1 MSKRTFTNDPYSKF
15 TNKDKDYV
23 SAKINFDK
31 SISIDFFSIVLSGD
45 ISKLDQFITNK
56 GDVINA
62 LNEDGINALH
72 IVLNTDLSELN
83 KLNVIKYLL
92 GKKIYTENKNKMGE
106 TPLHIASKNNYK
118 SIIIELVKN
127 GADIQ
132 ASDSLGKTPIHY
144 LARGLVVEC
153 EKTYIEDIID
163 DPKPKHDKK
172 VISQMA
178 KDIKEFYNDELLNN
192 WANSLE
198 SIQNSTTGVPTTYN
212 NRLIDFFGHV
222 KSASKRLIESDD
234 ILNENSLQ
242 IANDIKKIAD
252 DVTLSDEEKKLQTE
266 KIRKDYYNKV
276 YKVIQNF
283 DFKFDQNIDLTPTFH
298 IDNDGLILARA
309 GDYNA
314 GNLIDNTPKYSNN
327 LFAQTNYGAKDDNT
341 SFYKVN
347 GEATLNQRILQRIT
361 ENGKQLLALQNDI
374 RKDMDNLHNEIGN
387 GVIETCEDLA
397 SFIHTINFY
406 QEIYR
411 LNEFIN
417 SNPKQAGVNYY
428 TVDNAPP
435 NLPADGD
442 LDSNKRSINITTNLI
457 DNTTPVFNEKYFMI
471 FDAGAFPPAGAAD
484 DLDIINQD
492 KYDQVNQF
500 NQNILTNKLNI
511 NNVTSQ
517 NITANGNEIVIDL
530 SNFNWNL
537 KPAGVPLPVGEQ
549 FITLGFANKTTGIN
563 YWISRDFKW
572 GVAPNNSNII
582 VETWDRTLGGNQLDQ
597 VRHLTGNDPAGPN
610 IKVQSR
616 NLLNLVRLVIR
627 KGQRQ
632 RNQTV
637 LNTINLSLVYIADN
651 GSEQTLNMGEG
662 QFDIVFYTSN
672 GGPVTTHQFNISD
685 FSTNEINYQNF
696 FDSHNIGP
704 GNEQFIFTPIIAL
717 INQIKNTNI
726 RNTMTTATNFVNTNL
741 IVNDA
746 NINNFYNQL
755 HKWYIRY
762 YETLNMYS
770 KEFIKGK
777 PVANRITE
785 MIDNLNFKN
794 NLQNPLYNTMYQNL
808 INNKVD
814 LLEEI
819 DSEISTV
826 SRRLERIINGVNNFV
841 DLVRTRF
848 DYFNM
853 YQYFNEQ
860 GKNFNLLYNIDV
872 TNSLNELDSS
882 HFSGN
887 DNKILRQIGTYLR
900 SAAPEIN
907 TAINAGV
914 DNIIQ
919 LVLNNL
925 GYNVPLP
932 TINFATAAAGGLI
945 NPATIQAVIINILNN
960 VGPAPL
966 VPAINAIGTVPP
978 TTIGSFITDSSRI
991 IPFNLHR
998 IIVIATLATYL
1009 TPLYTGGAPPP
1020 PTIAA
1025 ITNETLIALSHNY
1038 FSKYNNILERKVQPP
1053 SDTQIQ
1059 PIGINFI
1066 NNAGVGQ
1073 SFTDV
1078 VYDPRILNGYFYLAR
1093 YRMIEELVLDIHFQ
1107 SINVGPK
1114 KDIYDLVKKYVTDN
1128 LGQVNPLME
1137 RPLILSIIGDLIDNH
1152 LISNVKKALYDA
1164 VTELVNQQISPNIG
1178 TQPIPNNAIPFIVQ
1192 ATNPVTGPGDV
1203 EIKYSA
1209 VDFDVEFGLNLG
1221 KQDELVRKALDK
1233 ITVLNMDK
1241 LLNLSFGDMLLS
1253 NKIKNKTEIGKSS
1266 SEVVQQVFYP
1276 TDFLSTINSN
1286 TKCTIY
1292 DPEIAGIL
1300 DSVGYPVNLDQKD
1313 YYGNSPLY
1321 YAINSQNYLFAEKL
1335 IKKNARILNIQNND
1349 KQNPFIYVLE
1359 KLSSI
1364 CEYFGKDKNIIYEF
1378 NEYYS
1383 IGLKEEVMKLANH
1396 GNIMQNID
1404 KIVLLYLFLLNSSF
1418 FNEMYKKDYDLL
1430 NLLKE
1435 IYDDNDTFDLFD
1447 GDSNYQSNFNY
1458 IFLNPILDRHNKSNS
1473 STSIEIQ
1480 NRDMKFD
1487 VVINLEKELKEK
1499 ISKKQ
1504 KEKDRL
1510 EAKVNNYTS
1519 IQSLLQPTN
1528 VSYATNIQDNIA
1540 NIQIDIAALTT
1551 DIVQLESQ
1559 LNKATT
1565 DIQMTANNKFAN
1577 INLGYN
1583 NIFQQIFEI
1592 SKSYNENKYKDF
1604 TFRPFLKALHTI
1616 SEDKSSF
1623 NNTYF
1628 FHHLISKV
1636 ICQFVDYAKNVMN
1649 QKLIT
1654 SQDLNDIESKLDRII
1669 NIMKRSMYKYI
1680 HHKNNNVRNIDNNK
1694 QLNDQF
1700 MRMCFTIDIAV
1711 GNTFYKVLK
1720 RLLMTFLKNRYPVSN
1735 EDADKYL
1742 IFIRQKVDKILNK
1755 VDSYI
1760 QTNID
1765 VDNYEPSE
1773 LTKKMVLLN
1782 TGYKSSTNEYS
1793 SSDENYFFEFIISS
1807 IQNNGFETIDD
1818 KEPLI
1823 KYLKKE
1829 FLPYFISYYRIC
1841 ISKLVNVTNSYENF
1855 IINQY
1860 HNLNMFKLLLK
1871 NLIEGITPI
1880 PSTTGS
1886 DPIPARCDINTC

>member
-1 MSKRTFTNDPYSKF
+1 MSRRIINDPYSKF

-23 SAKINFDK
+23 SAKINIDK

-45 ISKLDQFITNK
+45 VSKLDQFITNK

-72 IVLNTDLSELN
+72 IVLKTDLSELN

-106 TPLHIASKNNYK
+106 TPLHIASKNNHK

-178 KDIKEFYNDELLNN
+178 KDIKEFYNGDLLNN

-198 SIQNSTTGVPTTYN
+198 SIKNSTTGGPTTYN

-222 KSASKRLIESDD
+222 KSAAKRLIQNND
-234 ILNENSLQ
+234 ILKKDSLQ
-242 IANDIKKIAD
+242 IANEIKKIAI

-298 IDNDGLILARA
+298 IDSDGLILA
-309 GDYNA
+309 N
-314 GNLIDNTPKYSNN
+314 NLSAYSNSP
-327 LFAQTNYGAKDDNT
+327 FGTYGARDDNT

-347 GEATLNQRILQRIT
+347 GEATLNQRILQSIQ
-361 ENGKQLLALQNDI
+361 ENGQQLIALQNNI
-374 RKDMDNLHNEIGN
+374 RKDMDNLHNGIGN
-387 GVIETCEDLA
+387 GVIETCENLA

-411 LNEFIN
+411 LNEFISSNQNN
-417 SNPKQAGVNYY
+417 SPVVGYNPQQILIGVS
-428 TVDNAPP
+428 DPLAAPR
-435 NLPADGD
+435 D
-442 LDSNKRSINITTNLI
+442 LVTNKRSINIDNNNL
-457 DNTTPVFNEKYFMI
+457 NTLAFNGKYFMI
-471 FDAGAFPPAGAAD
+471 HDAGAFPAPPGVNAN
-484 DLDIINQD
+484 DLDIENQFR
-492 KYDQVNQF
+492 YDNDHQF
-500 NQNILTNKLNI
+500 NQNVLTNKLNI
-511 NNVTSQ
+511 NNITSQ

-530 SNFNWNL
+530 SNFNWNAVN
-537 KPAGVPLPVGEQ
+537 PAAGHA
-549 FITLGFANKTTGIN
+549 FTLAINNKTTRTTTF
-563 YWISRDFKW
+563 ISRDFTYNAN
-572 GVAPNNSNII
+572 APNVNNIMI
-582 VETWDRTLGGNQLDQ
+582 TSRQTLLNTWNPGGPPT
-597 VRHLTGNDPAGPN
+597 HLTANPGAGAHNSQDISVPRPTGQN
-610 IKVQSR
+610 SQPRLRK
-616 NLLNLVRLVIR
+616 LLRFRIR
-627 KGQRQ
+627 KTTQNRRNQ
-632 RNQTV
+632 NQNQTV
-637 LNTINLSLVYIADN
+637 NNILNLSLDYLSWD
-651 GSEQTLNMGEG
+651 GRQTTLNFDPG
-662 QFDIVFYTSN
+662 QYQICFIASN
-672 GGPVTTHQFNISD
+672 GGAVGPAPFGAVATAPIVSNVLFDLSD
-685 FSTNEINYQNF
+685 FSANEITYQSF
-696 FDSHNIGP
+696 FDSHITALGP
-704 GNEQFIFTPIIAL
+704 PLVLSNSQFIFTPIIAL

-726 RNTMTTATNFVNTNL
+726 RNTINASTNFIEPNL
-741 IVNDA
+741 TLNDG

-770 KEFIKGK
+770 REFIRGQ
-777 PVANRITE
+777 PVANTITD
-785 MIDNLNFKN
+785 MLDNLNFKN
-794 NLQNPLYNTMYQNL
+794 NLQNPLYNNMYQNL
-808 INNKVD
+808 VNNKVD

-819 DSEISTV
+819 NSEISTV
-826 SRRLERIINGVNNFV
+826 GRRLERVINRVNDFI
-841 DLVRTRF
+841 DLVSARF
-848 DYFNM
+848 DYFKM

-860 GKNFNLLYNIDV
+860 NKNFDLQNDITFNG
-872 TNSLNELDSS
+872 NSRDKIRRLNDR
-882 HFSGN
+882 HFSDQN
-887 DNKILRQIGTYLR
+887 
-900 SAAPEIN
+900 
-907 TAINAGV
+907 
-914 DNIIQ
+914 
-919 LVLNNL
+919 NNL
-925 GYNVPLP
+925 MP
-932 TINFATAAAGGLI
+932 GGNI
-945 NPATIQAVIINILNN
+945 GQYFTKYRNDNPATK
-960 VGPAPL
+960 
-966 VPAINAIGTVPP
+966 
-978 TTIGSFITDSSRI
+978 
-991 IPFNLHR
+991 
-998 IIVIATLATYL
+998 IV
-1009 TPLYTGGAPPP
+1009 
-1020 PTIAA
+1020 
-1025 ITNETLIALSHNY
+1025 NKLID
-1038 FSKYNNILERKVQPP
+1038 NNIPLR
-1053 SDTQIQ
+1053 
-1059 PIGINFI
+1059 PIGIEFI

-1107 SINVGPK
+1107 SETAGSK
-1114 KDIYDLVKKYVTDN
+1114 KDIYDMVKKYVKDN
-1128 LGQVNPLME
+1128 LGQVNTLME

-1178 TQPIPNNAIPFIVQ
+1178 TQPIPTNAIPFIVQ
-1192 ATNPVTGPGDV
+1192 ATNPATGQADV

-1221 KQDELVRKALDK
+1221 KQDDLVRKALNK
-1233 ITVLNMDK
+1233 ITNLNMDK

-1253 NKIKNKTEIGKSS
+1253 NKIKKKTEIGKPS
-1266 SEVVQQVFYP
+1266 SEVIQQIFYP

-1286 TKCTIY
+1286 PKCTIY
-1292 DPEIAGIL
+1292 DPEIANIL
-1300 DSVGYPVNLDQKD
+1300 DSVDYPVNLNKKD

-1321 YAINSQNYLFAEKL
+1321 YAINAQNYLFAKKL
-1335 IKKNARILNIQNND
+1335 VENNARVLNIKNND

-1359 KLSSI
+1359 KLGSM
-1364 CEYFGKDKNIIYEF
+1364 CEYFGKDNNIILQF

-1383 IGLKEEVMKLANH
+1383 MGLKEEVMKLANH

-1430 NLLKE
+1430 NLLKQ
-1435 IYDDNDTFDLFD
+1435 IYDDDTFDLFD

-1458 IFLNPILDRHNKSNS
+1458 IFLNPILNRHRESGD
-1473 STSIEIQ
+1473 STSIETQ
-1480 NRDMKFD
+1480 DRDIKFD
-1487 VVINLEKELKEK
+1487 VIINLEKELREK

-1504 KEKDRL
+1504 KEKDDL

-1519 IQSLLQPTN
+1519 IQSLLQPTD
-1528 VSYATNIQDNIA
+1528 VSYATNIQSNIT
-1540 NIQIDIAALTT
+1540 NIQTGIAVLTT
-1551 DIVQLESQ
+1551 DIAQLESQ

-1565 DIQMTANNKFAN
+1565 NIAMNINTNLRN

-1592 SKSYNENKYKDF
+1592 SKTYSGNKYKDF
-1604 TFRPFLKALHTI
+1604 TFRPFLKALHAI
-1616 SEDKSSF
+1616 SKDKSSF

-1636 ICQFVDYAKNVMN
+1636 ICQFVEHAKDVMN
-1649 QKLIT
+1649 RKLIT
-1654 SQDLNDIESKLDRII
+1654 NDDLNNIKLKLDRII
-1669 NIMKRSMYKYI
+1669 NIMKKSMYKYI

-1694 QLNDQF
+1694 ELNDQF
-1700 MRMCFTIDIAV
+1700 MRMCFTIDIAL

-1720 RLLMTFLKNRYPVSN
+1720 RLLMTFLKNRYPVSSEN
-1735 EDADKYL
+1735 ADKYL
-1742 IFIRQKVDKILNK
+1742 SFIRQKVGKILNK

-1760 QTNID
+1760 QPNID
-1765 VDNYEPSE
+1765 KNNYEPSE

-1793 SSDENYFFEFIISS
+1793 SSDENEFFEFIISA
-1807 IQNNGFETIDD
+1807 IQNNGFEQIDD

-1829 FLPYFISYYRIC
+1829 FLPYFISYYRTC

-1860 HNLNMFKLLLK
+1860 HNLNMFDLLLV
-1871 NLIEGITPI
+1871 NLINGL
-1880 PSTTGS
+1880 GS
-1886 DPIPARCDINTC
+1886 KCDMNTC

>member
-1 MSKRTFTNDPYSKF
+1 MSRRIINDPYSKF

-72 IVLNTDLSELN
+72 IALNTDLSELN

-92 GKKIYTENKNKMGE
+92 GKKIYIENKNKMGE
-106 TPLHIASKNNYK
+106 TPLHIASKNNNK

-178 KDIKEFYNDELLNN
+178 KDIKKFYNDELLNN

-198 SIQNSTTGVPTTYN
+198 SIQNSTTGGPTTYN
-212 NRLIDFFGHV
+212 NRLIDFFEHV
-222 KSASKRLIESDD
+222 KSAAKILIESND
-234 ILNENSLQ
+234 ILNQNSLQ
-242 IANDIKKIAD
+242 IANDIKKIAV

-266 KIRKDYYNKV
+266 KIRRDYYNKV

-298 IDNDGLILARA
+298 IDDDGLILSRA
-309 GDYNA
+309 GDYDTTGTLN
-314 GNLIDNTPKYSNN
+314 DNTPKYSYNP
-327 LFAQTNYGAKDDNT
+327 FDQANYDVQNDT

-361 ENGKQLLALQNDI
+361 ENGQQLLDLQNDI

-435 NLPADGD
+435 NLPAGGD
-442 LDSNKRSINITTNLI
+442 LDSNKRSINITDGSLH
-457 DNTTPVFNEKYFMI
+457 DAGATTFNEKYFMI
-471 FDAGAFPPAGAAD
+471 YNNTIPPPNL
-484 DLDIINQD
+484 LDIINQD
-492 KYDQVNQF
+492 QYNDNHQF
-500 NQNILTNKLNI
+500 NQTILENELSMNNI
-511 NNVTSQ
+511 TSQ

-537 KPAGVPLPVGEQ
+537 RPAGVPLPPGEQ
-549 FITLGFANKTTGIN
+549 NITLGVANKTTGTN

-572 GVAPNNSNII
+572 GFAPNNSNIV
-582 VETWDRTLGGNQLDQ
+582 VENWDRTGGRNQLDDSM
-597 VRHLTGNDPAGPN
+597 HLIGNMGGVPN
-610 IKVQSR
+610 GTTQNR

-627 KGQRQ
+627 KSPRQ

-637 LNTINLSLVYIADN
+637 LNTINLSLVYVADN

-662 QFDIVFYTSN
+662 QFDIVFYISDPAGLVN
-672 GGPVTTHQFNISD
+672 THEFNISD
-685 FSTNEINYQNF
+685 FSENEITYQSF
-696 FDSHNIGP
+696 FDSHSNVVPAPAPFGTLQ
-704 GNEQFIFTPIIAL
+704 QFIYTPIIAL

-726 RNTMTTATNFVNTNL
+726 RSTMTTSTNFIGTKL

-770 KEFIKGK
+770 KEFIRGQ
-777 PVANRITE
+777 PVANRITK

-794 NLQNPLYNTMYQNL
+794 NLQNPLYNNMYQNL
-808 INNKVD
+808 VNNKVD

-826 SRRLERIINGVNNFV
+826 KRRLERIINGVNNFV

-853 YQYFNEQ
+853 YQYFNSQ
-860 GKNFNLLYNIDV
+860 
-872 TNSLNELDSS
+872 T
-882 HFSGN
+882 
-887 DNKILRQIGTYLR
+887 
-900 SAAPEIN
+900 
-907 TAINAGV
+907 
-914 DNIIQ
+914 
-919 LVLNNL
+919 
-925 GYNVPLP
+925 P
-932 TINFATAAAGGLI
+932 TINLQSNLNLNGRLNDLDDNHFSNNANQLITAIAPGNKEAASTEYFNKYNDILQNKYQPGQPASVRISAPQNIDIRNIGIEFI
-945 NPATIQAVIINILNN
+945 NPNPPAVRINR
-960 VGPAPL
+960 VAQ
-966 VPAINAIGTVPP
+966 PAI
-978 TTIGSFITDSSRI
+978 R
-991 IPFNLHR
+991 
-998 IIVIATLATYL
+998 
-1009 TPLYTGGAPPP
+1009 
-1020 PTIAA
+1020 
-1025 ITNETLIALSHNY
+1025 
-1038 FSKYNNILERKVQPP
+1038 
-1053 SDTQIQ
+1053 
-1059 PIGINFI
+1059 
-1066 NNAGVGQ
+1066 
-1073 SFTDV
+1073 FTDV
-1078 VYDPRILNGYFYLAR
+1078 IYDPRILKGYFYLAR

-1107 SINVGPK
+1107 SENGGSK
-1114 KDIYDLVKKYVTDN
+1114 QSIYDKVKKYVTDN

-1178 TQPIPNNAIPFIVQ
+1178 TQPIPANAIPFIVQ
-1192 ATNPVTGPGDV
+1192 ATNPATGPGDI
-1203 EIKYSA
+1203 EINYSA

-1253 NKIKNKTEIGKSS
+1253 NKIKSKTEIGKSS

-1286 TKCTIY
+1286 TKCTVY
-1292 DPEIAGIL
+1292 DPEIADIL
-1300 DSVGYPVNLDQKD
+1300 DSVGYPVNLDHKD

-1335 IKKNARILNIQNND
+1335 IKKNARILNIKNND
-1349 KQNPFIYVLE
+1349 KQNPFIYILE

-1364 CEYFGKDKNIIYEF
+1364 CEYFGKDKNIISEF

-1396 GNIMQNID
+1396 GNIMQNLD

-1418 FNEMYKKDYDLL
+1418 FNEMYKKDYELLDLL
-1430 NLLKE
+1430 KQ
-1435 IYDDNDTFDLFD
+1435 IYDDNETFDLFD
-1447 GDSNYQSNFNY
+1447 GDSNYQNNFNY
-1458 IFLNPILDRHNKSNS
+1458 IFLNPILNRHQESMN
-1473 STSIEIQ
+1473 STSLEIQ
-1480 NRDMKFD
+1480 DRDIKFD

-1504 KEKDRL
+1504 KEKNRL

-1528 VSYATNIQDNIA
+1528 VSYATNIQDNIN
-1540 NIQIDIAALTT
+1540 NIQGDIAALTT
-1551 DIVQLESQ
+1551 DIAQLESQ

-1565 DIQMTANNKFAN
+1565 DITMYSNNQYNN

-1592 SKSYNENKYKDF
+1592 SKTYNENKYKDF
-1604 TFRPFLKALHTI
+1604 TFRPFLKALHAI
-1616 SEDKSSF
+1616 SEDKSSY

-1636 ICQFVDYAKNVMN
+1636 ICQFVDYAKDVMN
-1649 QKLIT
+1649 RKLIDST
-1654 SQDLNDIESKLDRII
+1654 DLYNIKSKLDVII
-1669 NIMKRSMYKYI
+1669 NIMKKSMYKYI
-1680 HHKNNNVRNIDNNK
+1680 HHKNNNVKNIDNNK
-1694 QLNDQF
+1694 ELNDQF

-1793 SSDENYFFEFIISS
+1793 SSDENEFFDFIISS

-1823 KYLKKE
+1823 KYIKKQ

-1860 HNLNMFKLLLK
+1860 HNLNMFDLLLK
-1871 NLIEGITPI
+1871 NLIEGITPTI
-1880 PSTTGS
+1880 SPIGG
-1886 DPIPARCDINTC
+1886 DPIPARCNINTC

>member
-198 SIQNSTTGVPTTYN
+198 SIQNSGNVGNTYD

-222 KSASKRLIESDD
+222 KSAAKRLIKSDD

-242 IANDIKKIAD
+242 IANEIKKIAV

-283 DFKFDQNIDLTPTFH
+283 DYKFDQNIDLTPTFH
-298 IDNDGLILARA
+298 IDDDGLILARA
-309 GDYNA
+309 GDYDPA
-314 GNLIDNTPKYSNN
+314 GNFDNIPKYSYNP
-327 LFAQTNYGAKDDNT
+327 FDQANYGALNDNT

-347 GEATLNQRILQRIT
+347 GEATLNQRISQRIT
-361 ENGKQLLALQNDI
+361 ENGQQLLDLQNDI
-374 RKDMDNLHNEIGN
+374 REDMDNLHNTIGN
-387 GVIETCEDLA
+387 GVIQTCENLA

-417 SNPKQAGVNYY
+417 SNPKQAGNYY
-428 TVDNAPP
+428 TINVPP
-435 NLPADGD
+435 PGFLPGGD
-442 LDSNKRSINITTNLI
+442 LISNKRFINIATNLI
-457 DNTTPVFNEKYFMI
+457 DNSTPVFIEKYFMR
-471 FDAGAFPPAGAAD
+471 FGAANN
-484 DLDIINQD
+484 LNIQNQGR
-492 KYDQVNQF
+492 YNLLNQF
-500 NQNILTNKLNI
+500 SEDVLTNKLNI

-517 NITANGNEIVIDL
+517 NLIVNGNEIVIDL

-537 KPAGVPLPVGEQ
+537 KPAGVPLPVAPLPPGQ

-563 YWISRDFKW
+563 YWISRDWKW
-572 GVAPNNSNII
+572 GYPPNDSNIV
-582 VETWDRTLGGNQLDQ
+582 VETWDRTIGGNQLSQ
-597 VRHLTGNDPAGPN
+597 ALHSTANVPAVGPN
-610 IKVQSR
+610 IKVQNR

-627 KGQRQ
+627 KSPRQ

-685 FSTNEINYQNF
+685 FSTNEINYKNF
-696 FDSHNIGP
+696 FDSHNGP
-704 GNEQFIFTPIIAL
+704 GNELFILTPIIAL
-717 INQIKNTNI
+717 INQIKDDNI
-726 RNTMTTATNFVNTNL
+726 RNRMTTATNFVDTKL
-741 IVNDA
+741 IVNDVY
-746 NINNFYNQL
+746 INNFYNQL

-770 KEFIKGK
+770 KEFIKGQ

-808 INNKVD
+808 IINKVD

-826 SRRLERIINGVNNFV
+826 RRLLERVINGVNDFV
-841 DLVRTRF
+841 YLVSARF

-853 YQYFNEQ
+853 YQYFNSRTPII
-860 GKNFNLLYNIDV
+860 NLQSNLDLNGRLNVLDNNHFSNDDNVLINDSSIAVADKIAASIEYFDKYDDILQNKYQPGQPVNPTQNIDIR
-872 TNSLNELDSS
+872 N
-882 HFSGN
+882 
-887 DNKILRQIGTYLR
+887 IGI
-900 SAAPEIN
+900 E
-907 TAINAGV
+907 
-914 DNIIQ
+914 
-919 LVLNNL
+919 
-925 GYNVPLP
+925 
-932 TINFATAAAGGLI
+932 FI
-945 NPATIQAVIINILNN
+945 NPNPPAVMI
-960 VGPAPL
+960 A
-966 VPAINAIGTVPP
+966 GT
-978 TTIGSFITDSSRI
+978 
-991 IPFNLHR
+991 
-998 IIVIATLATYL
+998 AQLA
-1009 TPLYTGGAPPP
+1009 
-1020 PTIAA
+1020 
-1025 ITNETLIALSHNY
+1025 
-1038 FSKYNNILERKVQPP
+1038 RR
-1053 SDTQIQ
+1053 
-1059 PIGINFI
+1059 
-1066 NNAGVGQ
+1066 
-1073 SFTDV
+1073 FTDV

-1107 SINVGPK
+1107 SETANDPK
-1114 KDIYDLVKKYVTDN
+1114 KIIYDLVKKYVTDN
-1128 LGQVNPLME
+1128 LGQVNPLIE

-1178 TQPIPNNAIPFIVQ
+1178 TQPIPTNAIPFIVQ

-1253 NKIKNKTEIGKSS
+1253 NKIKSKTEIGKSS

-1286 TKCTIY
+1286 TKCTVY

-1300 DSVGYPVNLDQKD
+1300 DSLDYPINLDKKD

-1430 NLLKE
+1430 NLLKQ
-1435 IYDDNDTFDLFD
+1435 IYDDDTFDLFD

-1458 IFLNPILDRHNKSNS
+1458 IFLNPILNRFQESNN
-1473 STSIEIQ
+1473 STSVEIQ

-1487 VVINLEKELKEK
+1487 VVINLEKELREK

-1528 VSYATNIQDNIA
+1528 VSYATNIQDNIT
-1540 NIQIDIAALTT
+1540 NIQADIAALTT
-1551 DIVQLESQ
+1551 DIAQLESQ

-1565 DIQMTANNKFAN
+1565 GIQMTANNEFAN

-1636 ICQFVDYAKNVMN
+1636 ICQFVDYAKDVMN
-1649 QKLIT
+1649 RKLIT
-1654 SQDLNDIESKLDRII
+1654 GQDLNNIESKLDRII
-1669 NIMKRSMYKYI
+1669 DIMKRSMYKYI

-1735 EDADKYL
+1735 EDEDKYL

-1782 TGYKSSTNEYS
+1782 TGYKSTTNEYS
-1793 SSDENYFFEFIISS
+1793 SSDENEFFDFIISS

-1823 KYLKKE
+1823 KYLKKQ

-1871 NLIEGITPI
+1871 NLIEGITPT
-1880 PSTTGS
+1880 PSPTGG
-1886 DPIPARCDINTC
+1886 DPIPARCDMNTC